1 MRDHQVSRRAWLR
14 LALAPALTLSSPLLG
29 LAEPVDPS
37 DHPARQQIPFRTAE
51 VLSADGRSFV
61 VTWSAPA
68 AAGRV
73 AVYARS
79 TPDLDLSSGAGRRVG
94 EAGPAGRL
102 RVDDLP
108 PAPRWYF
115 ELRPERGAPL
125 VVADRSLHLRSAP
138 NFRDVGGY
146 RTLDGRWVRMGQ
158 AYRSDQLDRLSDADL
173 AKIASLK
180 PALVV
185 DLRTDAERRSGP
197 DRTPPSATP
206 LVADVMAS
214 FQPDMAA
221 VMRIKAPQDAIAFMT
236 KANRQFVSG
245 TSALTA
251 YATLLDRLDGADG
264 VVVYH
269 CTAGK
274 DRTGWASAV
283 LLTMLGAPRENIM
296 ADYLASNAYLA
307 DKNKATLATLPP
319 DRVAAFEPML
329 TVRPD
334 YLEAAFAE
342 VQTRYGSFDRYL
354 SQGLGLDATAL
365 ANLRSR
371 FLVGAPIPQTPIRA

>member
-29 LAEPVDPS
+29 LAEPVDSS
-37 DHPARQQIPFRTAE
+37 DDAARQQIPFRTAE
-51 VLSADGRSFV
+51 VLSADGQSFV

-94 EAGPAGRL
+94 DAGPAGR
-102 RVDDLP
+102 
-108 PAPRWYF
+108 
-115 ELRPERGAPL
+115 
-125 VVADRSLHLRSAP
+125 LRSAP

-158 AYRSDQLDRLSDADL
+158 VYRSDQLDRLSDADL
-173 AKIASLK
+173 AQIASLK

-283 LLTMLGAPRENIM
+283 LLTILRSPRETIM

-319 DRVAAFEPML
+319 DRAAAFEPML

-365 ANLRSR
+365 AQLRSR
-371 FLVGAPIPQTPIRA
+371 FLVGAPKPQTPIGA